1 MNSNPITDLYA
12 TLPARFPELKGKV
25 ALVTGSS
32 QNVGLG
38 IALRL
43 AREGMR
49 VMITGLESQQVNDVT
64 AQIRNLGADV
74 TGFAGDLRET
84 ETINRLFDE
93 TLNAYGTVD
102 VLVNNAAD
110 LRRLRTLDMSD
121 DLLDYQLA
129 LNIRTPV
136 LCARRAG
143 QIMRDAGTGGSIIH
157 ITSVGAI
164 RAHELPMPYDMSKGA
179 IDATTRSMA
188 VDMAQH
194 NIRVN
199 AIAPGFVLTENVKRH
214 QQENPEALAVAFG
227 RIPLGR
233 PVYIEEIGAAA
244 AYLASPD
251 AAYMTGQILYID
263 GGISIQISPP
273 GHPL

>member
-1 MNSNPITDLYA
+1 MTTLSDLYA
-12 TLPARFPELKGKV
+12 RLPARFPELKGKV

-38 IALRL
+38 IAMRL

-49 VMITGLESQQVNDVT
+49 VMITGLEEQQVSEVT
-64 AQIRNLGADV
+64 AQLCELGADV
-74 TGFAGDLRET
+74 TGFAGNLRET
-84 ETINRLFDE
+84 DTINRLFE
-93 TLNAYGTVD
+93 QTLKAYGTVN

-110 LRRLRTLDMSD
+110 LRRLRTLDMPD

-143 QIMRDAGTGGSIIH
+143 EIMREADTGGSIIN

-164 RAHELPMPYDMSKGA
+164 RAHEMPMPYDMTKGA
-179 IDATTRSMA
+179 IDAMTRSMA

-199 AIAPGFVLTENVKRH
+199 AVAPGFVLTEGARRS
-214 QQENPEALAVAFG
+214 QEANPDRFAVGTA

-233 PVYIEEIGAAA
+233 PVYIEEIGAAV